1 MSKPTPHNLSQSNY
15 TSQNTDK
22 NRIHTSS
29 PKGLLFATNSLP
41 ALIDYI
47 CREEKSSSAASVMN
61 ALSNGCF
68 EAAFCSNH
76 VFLQWH

>member
-1 MSKPTPHNLSQSNY
+1 MPKPTPHNLSRSNY
-15 TSQNTDK
+15 TSQHTDK
-22 NRIHTSS
+22 NRIHSS
-29 PKGLLFATNSLP
+29 SHKVLLFATNSLL

-47 CREEKSSSAASVMN
+47 CREEKSSYAASVMN

-76 VFLQWH
+76 VFL

>member
-1 MSKPTPHNLSQSNY
+1 MPKPTPHNLSHSNY
-15 TSQNTDK
+15 TSQHTGK
-22 NRIHTSS
+22 NRIHSS
-29 PKGLLFATNSLP
+29 SHKVLLFATNSLP

-47 CREEKSSSAASVMN
+47 CREEKSSYAASVMN

>member
-1 MSKPTPHNLSQSNY
+1 MPKPTPHNLSQSNY

-22 NRIHTSS
+22 NRIHSSS

>member
-1 MSKPTPHNLSQSNY
+1 MPKPTPHNLSQSNY

-41 ALIDYI
+41 ALIDCI

>member
-1 MSKPTPHNLSQSNY
+1 MPKPTPHNLSQSNY